1 MRYKILAVFMVLVI
15 LAAVGCAPQR
25 PVLYPNAKF
34 NQVGTAAAQAD
45 IDECIRMA
53 EANGAASG
61 GGAGGKIA
69 KDTAKGAVIAG
80 IAGAAVGAIFGNW
93 GRGAIVGAVGGGVA
107 AGTQSAWD
115 SDRPD
120 PIFKEFV
127 NRCLREKGYEPIGW
141 K

>member
-1 MRYKILAVFMVLVI
+1 MRYKILAGFMVLAI

-25 PVLYPNAKF
+25 PVLYPNSKL
-34 NQVGTAAAQAD
+34 NSVGTDAAQAD

-53 EANGAASG
+53 EANGATDGSS
-61 GGAGGKIA
+61 GGKIA

-80 IAGAAVGAIFGNW
+80 VAGAAVGAIFGNW
-93 GRGAIVGAVGGGVA
+93 GRGALVGAVGGGVA
-107 AGTQSAWD
+107 SGTRSAWD
-115 SDRPD
+115 SNNPD